1 VCDLIDLK
9 HELVN
14 YPAIDI
20 ASLEINR
27 PDLPDNFKNSVVLY
41 NKALESIRSGSEDIA
56 IIELKKA
63 VSINPEFYEAANLLG
78 LCYVSIKE
86 YEKAE
91 EMFKRVM
98 DSEKNGA
105 KALAYINALEGGNA
119 SGTAGSKKS
128 AKKRQPLGIPA
139 EKKQNTGK
147 SLQKNSASYKKEI
160 LKYAIGCL
168 IGIMVMAVINFLT
181 SEPPQDPVPTSADVD
196 TTQIEEAVE
205 AVKKE
210 YEAKLNDMKQR
221 NDVLGESLRK
231 ANQSIDYYENVI
243 ELLEAEKL
251 ASSGEHYKAADL
263 LIQLKSINFQDT
275 EKEKYD
281 KLLQDIMPKAAIE
294 AYNQGVKLF
303 KQNNFQ
309 EALDVLSKARLYGDG
324 LSNVYMD
331 AILYNL
337 AKSYMELGDYQNAIS
352 TFNQVINDYPNSSYV
367 KHAKSWIA
375 YIESNQ

>member
-1 VCDLIDLK
+1 MLIDLK
-9 HELVN
+9 HELKN

-20 ASLEINR
+20 ASLEKNR

-86 YEKAE
+86 YAKAE

-98 DSEKNGA
+98 DSENNGV
-105 KALAYINALEGGNA
+105 KALTYIKALEEGNIPGA
-119 SGTAGSKKS
+119 SGSKKNS
-128 AKKRQPLGIPA
+128 KKRYPFNRPA
-139 EKKQNTGK
+139 ERNQNTGK
-147 SLQKNSASYKKEI
+147 SLQNSTSLKKEI

-168 IGIMVMAVINFLT
+168 IGILVMVAINLLT
-181 SEPPQDPVPTSADVD
+181 SDTPQDSVQTSADAD

-210 YEAKLNDMKQR
+210 YEAKLNEMKQR
-221 NDVLGESLRK
+221 NDVLEESLRK
-231 ANQSIDYYENVI
+231 ANQSIDYYKSVND
-243 ELLEAEKL
+243 LLEAEKL
-251 ASSGEHYKAADL
+251 ATSGEYEKAADL
-263 LIQLKSINFQDT
+263 LILLKPIDFQGT
-275 EKEKYD
+275 AKEKSD
-281 KLLQDIMPKAAIE
+281 KLIQEIMPKAARE
-294 AYNQGVKLF
+294 AYNQGLKLF
-303 KQNNFQ
+303 KQKNYQ
-309 EALDVLSKARLYGDG
+309 EALDVLYKAKLYGSG
-324 LSNVYMD
+324 LNNVNMD

-337 AKSYMELGDYQNAIS
+337 AKSYMELGDYPNAIS
-352 TFNQVINDYPNSSYV
+352 TFNEVINNYPNSGYV

>member
-1 VCDLIDLK
+1 MLIDLK
-9 HELVN
+9 HELKN

-20 ASLEINR
+20 ASLEKNR

-221 NDVLGESLRK
+221 NDVLEESLRK

>member
-1 VCDLIDLK
+1 VLIDLK
-9 HELVN
+9 HELKN

-20 ASLEINR
+20 ASLEKNR

-86 YEKAE
+86 YAKAE

-98 DSEKNGA
+98 DSENNGV
-105 KALAYINALEGGNA
+105 KALTYIKALEEGNIPGA
-119 SGTAGSKKS
+119 SGSKKNS
-128 AKKRQPLGIPA
+128 KKRYPFNRPA
-139 EKKQNTGK
+139 ERNQNTGK
-147 SLQKNSASYKKEI
+147 SLQNSTSLKKEI

-168 IGIMVMAVINFLT
+168 IGILVMVAINLLT
-181 SEPPQDPVPTSADVD
+181 SDTPQDSVQTSADAD

-210 YEAKLNDMKQR
+210 YEAKLNEMKQR
-221 NDVLGESLRK
+221 NDVLEESLRK
-231 ANQSIDYYENVI
+231 ANQSIDYYKSVND
-243 ELLEAEKL
+243 LLEAEKL
-251 ASSGEHYKAADL
+251 ATSGEYEKAADL
-263 LIQLKSINFQDT
+263 LILLKPIDFQST
-275 EKEKYD
+275 AKEKSD
-281 KLLQDIMPKAAIE
+281 KLIQEIMPKAARE
-294 AYNQGVKLF
+294 AYNQGLKLF
-303 KQNNFQ
+303 KQKNYQ
-309 EALDVLSKARLYGDG
+309 EALDVLYKAKLYGSG
-324 LSNVYMD
+324 LNNVNMD

-337 AKSYMELGDYQNAIS
+337 AKIYMELGDYPNAIS
-352 TFNQVINDYPNSSYV
+352 TFNEVINNYPNSGDV

>member
-1 VCDLIDLK
+1 MIDLK

-221 NDVLGESLRK
+221 NDVLEESLRK